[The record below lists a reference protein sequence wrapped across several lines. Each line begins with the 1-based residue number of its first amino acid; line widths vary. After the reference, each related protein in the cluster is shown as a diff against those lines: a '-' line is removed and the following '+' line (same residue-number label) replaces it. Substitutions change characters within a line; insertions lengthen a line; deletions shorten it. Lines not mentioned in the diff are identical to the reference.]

1 MTLPRWFDPRTM
13 ALSPTTVPD
22 EDEEVDEVSIA
33 NRGSCN
39 ASPVKQMLESTSNK
53 FAASVQVSGFAPTAA
68 AFAAPQAAANVMG
81 PPAPVVRPTTPS
93 PTKKARKGQQTQGQQ
108 QAATAESSSRSGRDS
123 IANLLGAGE
132 TPPFLSCFVWREGEF
147 FRYRVGGSIG
157 SIFEAREARNRGR
170 CTRWTRWEGLVAIG
184 WKFGLEHGVGIL
196 VPKFSRQNFFRQGK
210 FEFRRDGMPLLLGR
224 IRVKNAQNCT
234 ESKDI

>member
-39 ASPVKQMLESTSNK
+39 ASPVKQMLENTSNK
-53 FAASVQVSGFAPTAA
+53 FAASVQVSSFAPPAA
-68 AFAAPQAAANVMG
+68 AFAAPPAANAHVMG

-93 PTKKARKGQQTQGQQ
+93 PTKKARKGQQ
-108 QAATAESSSRSGRDS
+108 QAEPAAESSSRSGRDS

-132 TPPFLSCFVWREGEF
+132 TPKRF
-147 FRYRVGGSIG
+147 FRASFGGRANFLDTAMEVMLKANSRPQRL
-157 SIFEAREARNRGR
+157 ELQQD
-170 CTRWTRWEGLVAIG
+170 TRDMHVVWCWGH
-184 WKFGLEHGVGIL
+184 FGGI
-196 VPKFSRQNFFRQGK
+196 
-210 FEFRRDGMPLLLGR
+210 
-224 IRVKNAQNCT
+224 
-234 ESKDI
+234 

>member
-39 ASPVKQMLESTSNK
+39 ASPVKQMLENTSNK
-53 FAASVQVSGFAPTAA
+53 FAASVQVSSFAPPAA
-68 AFAAPQAAANVMG
+68 AFAAPPAANVPVMG

-93 PTKKARKGQQTQGQQ
+93 PTKKARKGQQ
-108 QAATAESSSRSGRDS
+108 AEPAAESSSRSGRDS

-132 TPPFLSCFVWREGEF
+132 TPQEVLSCFVRREGEI
-147 FRYRVGGSIG
+147 FRYRHGGHVG
-157 SIFEAREARNRGR
+157 
-170 CTRWTRWEGLVAIG
+170 
-184 WKFGLEHGVGIL
+184 
-196 VPKFSRQNFFRQGK
+196 GK
-210 FEFRRDGMPLLLGR
+210 FETAKAGIAARYTKYACCVELGLFW
-224 IRVKNAQNCT
+224 
-234 ESKDI
+234 

>member
-1 MTLPRWFDPRTM
+1 MTTYSTRQFHGRVSKPHPPIHLRQNCIPVLAGRRIDHFFPDTKPTMTLPRWFDPRTM

-22 EDEEVDEVSIA
+22 DEEVDEVSIA

-53 FAASVQVSGFAPTAA
+53 FAASVQVSGFAPTAT

-93 PTKKARKGQQTQGQQ
+93 PTKKARKVQQAQAQQ
-108 QAATAESSSRSGRDS
+108 QAAAAESSSRSGRDS

-132 TPPFLSCFVWREGEF
+132 TPPF
-147 FRYRVGGSIG
+147 FRASFGGRAK
-157 SIFEAREARNRGR
+157 FLDTVLEVVLEAY
-170 CTRWTRWEGLVAIG
+170 
-184 WKFGLEHGVGIL
+184 
-196 VPKFSRQNFFRQGK
+196 SRPRRQG
-210 FEFRRDGMPLLLGR
+210 
-224 IRVKNAQNCT
+224 T
-234 ESKDI
+234 EKDA